1 MPRKQNPTAIHVV
14 ESHQK
19 LNYRG
24 FAGPGR
30 PNYRDVLARFYRTKG
45 DIAEFFKYAL
55 KITALGGC
63 SEMCCELGQ
72 FYYERK
78 DYAEAAMWFYN
89 AANETEALLSLSYK
103 EDIPK
108 NYLEEIENRA

>member
-1 MPRKQNPTAIHVV
+1 MRRQKSSLNNGDEEELKQA
-14 ESHQK
+14 SC
-19 LNYRG
+19 
-24 FAGPGR
+24 
-30 PNYRDVLARFYRTKG
+30 VLARYYRSKG

-108 NYLEEIENRA
+108 NYLEEIENRT